1 MSTKTAWKW
10 EPAIK
15 LETRGHRIFR
25 DDRDAYK
32 APELRRWAIADDSG
46 DGVLWLDQS
55 EPIIVTVGE
64 RLGAALPVRN
74 EYDNVS
80 HVLVGL
86 KAFVTIR
93 KHFPAWEVS
102 LSDDAQTLLTAIELP
117 LPQTRLKHLVTHATG
132 KALRSALA
140 AYEATGDHNHGNGP
154 IHAGAACG
162 SGGDCWVKRARVT
175 LAVIEALHSNH

>member
-1 MSTKTAWKW
+1 MTTATPTKRPSCGAGQSPTTAATT
-10 EPAIK
+10 P
-15 LETRGHRIFR
+15 TR
-25 DDRDAYK
+25 
-32 APELRRWAIADDSG
+32 P
-46 DGVLWLDQS
+46 
-55 EPIIVTVGE
+55 T
-64 RLGAALPVRN
+64 
-74 EYDNVS
+74 
-80 HVLVGL
+80 
-86 KAFVTIR
+86 
-93 KHFPAWEVS
+93 
-102 LSDDAQTLLTAIELP
+102 TACSIELP